1 MPRGLVAILRTAVLL
16 AAVPFV
22 LPACGG
28 GCCDG
33 PAGAGPLPQTAPAF
47 SLEDVNDTS
56 HTHQETL
63 SPRDYMGWISVW
75 YFGHST

>member
-1 MPRGLVAILRTAVLL
+1 MPHRLASFLKAAILL
-16 AAVPFV
+16 AGAAA

-33 PAGAGPLPQTAPAF
+33 PAAAGPVPQQVPAF
-47 SLEDVNDTS
+47 SLVDVNDTS
-56 HTHQETL
+56 RTHQESL
-63 SPRDYMGWISVW
+63 SPRDYAGWISVW